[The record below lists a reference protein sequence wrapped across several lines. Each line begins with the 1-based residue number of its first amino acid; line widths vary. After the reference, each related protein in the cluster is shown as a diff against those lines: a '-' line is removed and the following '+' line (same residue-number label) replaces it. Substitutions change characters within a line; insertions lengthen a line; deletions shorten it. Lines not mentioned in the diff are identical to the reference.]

1 MKSPHVYSVVGKWQT
16 SCIWWV
22 MMLSRTV
29 TEWFDGCDKAQLRK
43 KRIHQLLASSKAG
56 IGAALL
62 LCCSQSMGCFHRP
75 SSLCCNMRG
84 KQHHLLTMSI
94 KETTR
99 PHVKLFSWSY
109 HTLWSEGRSQKWHTG
124 TDLKASSL
132 LSDLGRTTKCSS
144 GCLRRKTS
152 MTLIGCEHSNQPNKV
167 NPLVQ

>member
-109 HTLWSEGRSQKWHTG
+109 HTLWSEGRSQKWHWYWPQG
-124 TDLKASSL
+124 FLLAVWPWSYHKVLFRLLEEKDINDLNRL
-132 LSDLGRTTKCSS
+132 WT
-144 GCLRRKTS
+144 
-152 MTLIGCEHSNQPNKV
+152 
-167 NPLVQ
+167 